1 MVICMKRKIA
11 FFDIDGTLTSETDG
25 SIPES
30 AVEGIRRAR
39 ENGHFMFINTGR
51 CFHNV
56 EMRFREIGFDGYVCG
71 CGLNVYCDGQELLHV
86 PMARSVKEEILA
98 QARLTGVEI
107 LFESRTGVAYDLI
120 RPLQSEG
127 AIRQYQCFVDRGYDL
142 SIDPGQP
149 DFVADKFVIWFHEP
163 EQLKQFRKVSDNYF
177 TCIDRGGYFREFVPY
192 GYSKATGLQFVLDHY
207 GLSSEDAYGFGD
219 SNNDLA
225 MLEYLRNSV
234 VMGSTAPKELLACA
248 SFVTEPA
255 SRNGLYHALEQL
267 GFLG

>member
-1 MVICMKRKIA
+1 MIA

-30 AVEGIRRAR
+30 AVTGIRRAR
-39 ENGHFMFINTGR
+39 EKGHLMYINTGR
-51 CFHNV
+51 CFQNV
-56 EMRFREIGFDGYVCG
+56 EMRFRNIGFDGYVCG
-71 CGLNVYCDGQELLHV
+71 CGLNIYCDGQELLYV
-86 PMARSVKEEILA
+86 PMPREVKEEVLA

-107 LFESRTGVAYDLI
+107 LFESRMGVAYDLT
-120 RPLQSEG
+120 RPLRSEG
-127 AIRQYQCFVDRGYDL
+127 AIRQYDCFVEMGYDMG
-142 SIDPGQP
+142 IVPEQP

-163 EQLKQFRKVSDNYF
+163 EQLEAFRTVSDRYF
-177 TCIDRGGYFREFVPY
+177 TCIDRGGCFREFVPY

-207 GLSSEDAYGFGD
+207 GLSLEDAYGFGD

-225 MLEYLRNSV
+225 MLQYLKHSV
-234 VMGSTAPKELLACA
+234 VMGSADSEELLACA

-267 GFLG
+267 GFLM

>member
-71 CGLNVYCDGQELLHV
+71 CGLNIYCDGQELLHV
-86 PMARSVKEEILA
+86 PMACSVKEEILA

-107 LFESRTGVAYDLI
+107 LFESRTGVAYDLLS
-120 RPLQSEG
+120 PLQSEG

-219 SNNDLA
+219 SNNDFA